1 MVDRLAVGLAKSVVV
16 GAISKIESAIEEDTK
31 LRQKAHCDLVS
42 ITLEF
47 EMIQSFLDVAKE
59 ESIMNNMVRTWVRHV
74 RELAYDLEDCVEFV
88 ILARAGRSL
97 PLDQAVEDLAELKG
111 RADELSKCYLRY
123 SNITGSVASKLVMM
137 QKQQGVSSAIALDM
151 LLKARD
157 AADGQKCRGDLTQLI
172 TQDGHPNSDLQVI
185 SVWGSE
191 GNHGTTSVIM
201 TTYNASE
208 IRNSYT
214 YRAWVKLMHPFNP
227 HDFVRNLMAQFF
239 ESSFEEQGASA
250 IGIQVLTKMDQA
262 TQSQSDLLKEFEQL
276 VTEKRYLVVLEDLS
290 NMAEWHAIRTFLPH
304 RKTASRIIV
313 STKESEMACLCI
325 GDSYQIL
332 ELMHFSPEHSVCALF
347 KKGSSS
353 GDEDKGKK
361 PMVQDSILIGRE
373 SQMNELRK
381 YPAIAR
387 MSSSQVMS
395 VWGIAGVGKSALVRD
410 LCNID
415 DTKQPEEKLFNRYCW
430 VNVSHPFNL
439 KYLCQDLLSDFH
451 SEKDPIKECH
461 QLLIQDRCLI
471 VIDGIRYKKE
481 WDLIKKS
488 VVPRSSKS
496 VIIVITTEASIAT
509 YCANNRQLVF
519 NVKGLEAAAA
529 FDLFKQEVRKTSL
542 KLETPSAD
550 PSSSLKLDTPSGD
563 PSSSLKLDTPSG
575 DPSSSL
581 KLDTPSA
588 DPSSS
593 LNLDTP
599 SADPSS
605 SLNLDTPSE
614 DPSSSLNLDTPS
626 EDPSSSP
633 KLDTP
638 SADPSSSPKLDTPSA
653 DPSSSLKLDT
663 PLADPSSSLKL
674 DTPSADPSSSV
685 VDWCEAEEVKE
696 LILKCGGLPK
706 VIVAIACALAKQT
719 VTRMDTILALNR
731 RLMHH
736 LETEPDYD
744 SLHDLFGWMHSYFRT
759 CPDSLKPCIFYMSIF
774 PQGQI
779 IRRRRLIRRWI
790 AESYSREDNEE
801 SAEENGERQFSD
813 LLDLSMIQ
821 QVPQLVTTAEF
832 NDRKM
837 ALCKFN
843 SFIRE
848 YIIPLRKEENLVFE
862 LGGNCALTTQRTGRH
877 LVILDD
883 WDRDRIVFESIDF
896 SRLRSLTVFG
906 KWKSFFISERMK
918 LLRVLDLEDATSD
931 ITTGDLKKVVKRLCR
946 LKFLSLRGHT
956 EIDHLPS
963 SLGDLRQLQTLD
975 VRDTSIVTLPASIT
989 KLKKLQYIRAGRG
1002 TTVSALPASSCWLR
1016 DFCRCRQLVGVQVPG
1031 EIGNLTG
1038 LHTLGVVNVAA
1049 SGGRAAIKEIK
1060 KLSQLR
1066 KLGVSGINKHNSKDF
1081 FSAISVHVHLDS
1093 LSVQMDIEGC
1103 LDDIL
1108 LPLKNLRSLKLYGLG
1123 NKLPEGSGQLSK
1135 LQKLDLE
1142 MDSLTENDMTLL
1154 GELPQLCILRVKQ
1167 LQDGELHFHV
1177 IRNGL
1182 EDHSFEKVKVLHI
1195 ASGGSS
1201 SSLHVKFGS
1210 ETMKKLELLKVDC
1223 CGGSP
1228 TYQFSSL
1235 ENLEELK
1242 QVLLVNGSNAQA
1254 LKEQLESQ
1262 LAEHPNLVKPV
1273 VELEEP
1279 PHSS

>member
-1 MVDRLAVGLAKSVVV
+1 MADRLAVGLAKSVVV

-74 RELAYDLEDCVEFV
+74 RELAYDLEDCIEFV
-88 ILARAGRSL
+88 IHLDSKRIFWRRLFKPCMALAGRSL

-157 AADGQKCRGDLTQLI
+157 AADGQKCTGDLTQLI
-172 TQDGHPNSDLQVI
+172 TQNGHPNGDLQVI

-214 YRAWVKLMHPFNP
+214 YRAWVKLMRPFNP

-239 ESSFEEQGASA
+239 ESCFKEQRAST
-250 IGIQVLTKMDQA
+250 IGVQVLTKMDQA
-262 TQSQSDLLKEFEQL
+262 TQSQSDLRKEFEQL

-290 NMAEWHAIRTFLPH
+290 NMAEWHAVRTFLPH
-304 RKTASRIIV
+304 SKNGSRIIV

-361 PMVQDSILIGRE
+361 PMVQGSILIGRE

-439 KYLCQDLLSDFH
+439 KYFCQDLLSDFH

-488 VVPRSSKS
+488 MVPRSSKS

-550 PSSSLKLDTPSGD
+550 PSSSLKLDTPLRD

-581 KLDTPSA
+581 KLDTPSE

-593 LNLDTP
+593 LKLDTPSGDPSSSLKLDTPSEDPSSSLKLDTP

-605 SLNLDTPSE
+605 SLNLDTPS
-614 DPSSSLNLDTPS
+614 
-626 EDPSSSP
+626 
-633 KLDTP
+633 
-638 SADPSSSPKLDTPSA
+638 
-653 DPSSSLKLDT
+653 
-663 PLADPSSSLKL
+663 ADPSSSLKL

-883 WDRDRIVFESIDF
+883 WDRDRIVFENIDF

-931 ITTGDLKKVVKRLCR
+931 ITAGDLKKVVKRLCR

-1002 TTVSALPASSCWLR
+1002 TTVSALPASSCWLP
-1016 DFCRCRQLVGVQVPG
+1016 DFCKCRQLVGVQVPG

-1066 KLGVSGINKHNSKDF
+1066 KLGVSGINKHSKDF